1 MHKKRCHR
9 STHQRKRREM
19 QLVLLLLLAARGGGK
34 ARGLEE
40 AERAREWGKMSQG
53 RRDSGGTGRN
63 QGCRQR

>member
-40 AERAREWGKMSQG
+40 AERARE
-53 RRDSGGTGRN
+53 
-63 QGCRQR
+63 